1 MLSPSENVRRILVAD
16 DDLAFQ
22 VLMEHALDQRGF
34 EVVCVDDGEQ
44 ALLSALDLPPDLIF
58 LDNVMPGMT
67 GSETCRQLRK
77 EFGDACPPVVM
88 ITGCDGEREIAEA
101 FAAGAADYLV
111 KPVNWSLLQHRLVQW
126 LGVPAAD
133 AEILPAAE
141 HHRSEL
147 LVSRKG
153 HILEVIQPGELQVD
167 GSESAVHTT
176 LFDLV
181 TEPVGSS
188 ILSLIKSVLRSR
200 ESRTEC
206 FVTDIGGRH
215 ADWQFQIEA
224 RGRDKVSIRI
234 HRHVD
239 EQHSR
244 AELFRMAYV
253 ESSTGLPNQHLF
265 TLTLKDRI
273 IKARFRQRQLAVLC
287 FAYTQITEIDVA
299 DPATSE
305 LLAEASRAIN
315 DVLCQDS
322 RIARLD
328 VPDSAPLCISGLDNR
343 HFLVLVDGTAAQAT
357 ITEILAAAA
366 GAVTSSDSR
375 LALGVGAAVF
385 PSDGQS
391 AELLI
396 EAAHAAAR
404 ACAVEGVDLRL
415 ADANS
420 IASMCDSDEDAEAEL
435 LSALQNSQ
443 IKIYYQ
449 PRLDLE
455 SGGVVAAEALVR
467 WPHPLLGMIS
477 GAGVFSRLASGEAT
491 RQLSDWALRAACQQ
505 ARAWRDLGHKH
516 KTTINLCREQ
526 VICEDFA
533 DRVLAAL
540 AEFGLAADAIELEIA
555 NDLVDSNRRVQS
567 QFTELRQAGVG
578 LIIDDFGDGTI
589 SLDALRKLSP
599 HGVKIANDRAP
610 AEVDGSSGT
619 GTYLITRAIAT
630 DLGAVMIAKNIE
642 SAAELELARVRGCDQ
657 AQGFHLCQPL
667 PATSL
672 EDYLAELA
680 LGRTSSLDIAAT
692 I

>member
-1 MLSPSENVRRILVAD
+1 MLSSNENLRRILVAD

-22 VLMEHALDQRGF
+22 VLMEQALDHRGF
-34 EVVCVDDGEQ
+34 EVICVDDGVQ
-44 ALLSALDLPPDLIF
+44 ALQSALDLPPDLIF

-67 GSETCRQLRK
+67 GSEACRRLRD
-77 EFGDACPPVVM
+77 EFGDACPPIVM
-88 ITGCDGEREIAEA
+88 VTSCDGEREIADA
-101 FAAGAADYLV
+101 FAAGATDYLV

-126 LGVPAAD
+126 LGRPATDAEIVPAA
-133 AEILPAAE
+133 ER
-141 HHRSEL
+141 HRSEL

-153 HILEVIQPGELQVD
+153 QILEVIQPGELQFE
-167 GSESAVHTT
+167 GFETAAHTT

-181 TEPVGSS
+181 ADPVGSS
-188 ILSLIKSVLRSR
+188 ILSLIKGVLRSR
-200 ESRTEC
+200 ESRAER
-206 FVTDIGGRH
+206 FVTDIGGCR
-215 ADWQFQIEA
+215 ADWQFQIEV

-234 HRHVD
+234 HRYVD
-239 EQHSR
+239 EQHTR

-253 ESSTGLPNQHLF
+253 ESSTGLPNRHLF

-299 DPATSE
+299 DQATRE
-305 LLAEASRAIN
+305 VLAEASRSIN

-328 VPDSAPLCISGLDNR
+328 VPDSAPLCTAGLDIR
-343 HFLVLVDGTAAQAT
+343 HFLVLVDGTADQAT
-357 ITEILAAAA
+357 IAEVLEAAA
-366 GAVTSSDSR
+366 GAVTSSDGR

-385 PSDGQS
+385 PSDGES

-396 EAAHAAAR
+396 EAAHSAAR
-404 ACAVEGVDLRL
+404 ACAVDGVDLRL
-415 ADANS
+415 ADADS
-420 IASMCDSDEDAEAEL
+420 IANVCDGDEDAEAEL
-435 LSALQNSQ
+435 LSALRNSQ
-443 IKIYYQ
+443 IEIYYQ

-477 GAGVFSRLASGEAT
+477 GAGVFGRLASGEAT

-505 ARAWRDLGHKH
+505 ARTWRDQGKEH

-526 VICEDFA
+526 VIREDFA
-533 DRVLAAL
+533 DRVLEAL
-540 AEFGLAADAIELEIA
+540 ADFGLTADAIELEIA
-555 NDLVDSNRRVQS
+555 NDLIDSNRRVQS
-567 QFTELRQAGVG
+567 QFTELRHAGVG
-578 LIIDDFGDGTI
+578 LIVDDFGDGTI

-599 HGVKIANDRAP
+599 NGFKIANDRAP
-610 AEVDGSSGT
+610 VEVNGSSST
-619 GTYLITRAIAT
+619 GTYSIARAIAT
-630 DLGAVMIAKNIE
+630 DCGAVMIAKNIE
-642 SAAELELARVRGCDQ
+642 SAAELELARERGCDQ

-667 PATSL
+667 PATDL
-672 EDYLAELA
+672 EAYLAELA
-680 LGRTSSLDIAAT
+680 LGRTSSLEIAAT